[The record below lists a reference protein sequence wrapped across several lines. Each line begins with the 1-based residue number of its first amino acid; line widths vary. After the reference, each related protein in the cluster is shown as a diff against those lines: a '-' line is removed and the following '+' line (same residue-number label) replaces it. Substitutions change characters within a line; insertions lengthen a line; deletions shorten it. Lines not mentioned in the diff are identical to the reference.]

1 MSFFLML
8 ALAQQL
14 TPTTLATDLK
24 GGYQVLAVDLN
35 RDGRPDLIALAS
47 GLDHLDWFE
56 NPGTIGGEWKRH
68 VIASGFKQLIN
79 VAVLDLDG
87 DGVPELLI
95 AHEFSNIP
103 DKAKGIVSLV
113 RLDGTRRDIDAIP
126 TSHRLKV
133 ANGVFINAPLADP
146 KSKPPLYE
154 GKIPLTMYERGTL
167 KPKLINDEDSG
178 VMHGL
183 FVTDW
188 NGDGRDDLLTASFN
202 GVYLLEGQKD
212 SSYKRTLLQAGN
224 ISDVTV
230 AKVGGKK
237 YLATI
242 EPWHGNQF
250 VIYTPERLVLDDTL
264 KEGHTVLSVDLDG
277 DGNDEVIYGSRG
289 GGGALRMAKFDKKT
303 KKWAVTPI
311 YDGKI
316 AANSCV
322 AADLDGD
329 KKPEVICIG
338 GATANLVVLHS
349 TVAAAVAVE
358 PQRRP

>member
-1 MSFFLML
+1 MSFFLLL

-35 RDGRPDLIALAS
+35 RDGRLDLIALAS

-68 VIASGFKQLIN
+68 VIASGFRQLIN
-79 VAVLDLDG
+79 VAAMDLDG
-87 DGVPELLI
+87 DGIPELLV
-95 AHEFSNIP
+95 AHEFSSTPN
-103 DKAKGIVSLV
+103 KSKGVVSLLK
-113 RLDGTRRDIDAIP
+113 LDGTRRDIDAIP

-133 ANGVFINAPLADP
+133 ANGTFINAPLADP
-146 KSKPPLYE
+146 KSTPPLYE
-154 GKIPLTMYERGTL
+154 GKIPLTSYDKAL
-167 KPKLINDEDSG
+167 KPHLIDDADGG

-183 FVTDW
+183 YVTDY
-188 NGDGRDDLLTASFN
+188 NGDGRDDLITASFR
-202 GVYLLEGQKD
+202 GIYLLTGQKD
-212 SSYKRTLLQAGN
+212 GSYSRRLLQPGN
-224 ISDVTV
+224 VSDVTV
-230 AKVGGKK
+230 ARVGGRK

-250 VIYTPERLVLDDTL
+250 VIYGPKRTVLDETM

-277 DGNDEVIYGSRG
+277 DGNDEVIYGSRAG
-289 GGGALRMAKFDKKT
+289 GGTLRMAKFDKKT
-303 KKWAVTPI
+303 KKWVVTSI
-311 YDGKI
+311 LDGKI

-329 KKPEVICIG
+329 KRPEVICIG
-338 GATANLVVLHS
+338 GASANLIVFQLS
-349 TVAAAVAVE
+349 TAVAAVAVGQ
-358 PQRRP
+358 PGRQ